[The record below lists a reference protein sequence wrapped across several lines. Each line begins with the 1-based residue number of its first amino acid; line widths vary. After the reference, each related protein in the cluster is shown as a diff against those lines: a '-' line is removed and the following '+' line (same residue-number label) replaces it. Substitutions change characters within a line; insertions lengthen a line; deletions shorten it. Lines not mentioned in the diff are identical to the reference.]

1 VSLELWIQQ
10 LEGVE
15 WCHASQLIVT
25 MAAEIG
31 VLNEDCRTKFQY
43 LASKFASLLHGRSEG
58 DRQQINSLFD
68 ELNALDFKSPL
79 VSSSDVGEIF
89 CYKKA

>member
-1 VSLELWIQQ
+1 
-10 LEGVE
+10 
-15 WCHASQLIVT
+15 

-31 VLNEDCRTKFQY
+31 MLSEDCRTKFQY
-43 LASKFASLLHGRSEG
+43 LASKFASLHHERSES

-79 VSSSDVGEIF
+79 VSSSDVREIF
-89 CYKKA
+89 CYNKAGVK